1 MEKKW
6 SEGDLSNHPQKAI
19 KMSFGSA
26 TTYDYLFK
34 VIVVGDGAVGKT
46 ALSFRFDTGKF
57 EQSYKMTIGADFFVK
72 IIEVEA
78 RGMKHRV
85 KLQIWDTAGQ
95 ERFGSIR
102 PLYYRGANGGF
113 VVFDVTNR
121 KSFINLEK
129 KWFNEV
135 YQYCGHIPLI
145 LLGNKIDLEELRAVS
160 MNEGQEI
167 ATEQE
172 LQFFETSAKTGQ
184 NVDKAFL
191 NLGERLLE
199 KAKKV

>member
-1 MEKKW
+1 MTL
-6 SEGDLSNHPQKAI
+6 DN
-19 KMSFGSA
+19 SA
-26 TTYDYLFK
+26 AYDYLFK

-46 ALSFRFDTGKF
+46 ALSVRFDTGKF

-72 IIEVEA
+72 VIEVEDQGI
-78 RGMKHRV
+78 RYRI

-121 KSFINLEK
+121 KSYINLEK

-135 YQYCGHIPLI
+135 YQYCGNIPLI
-145 LLGNKIDLEELRAVS
+145 LLGNKTDLEELRVITYDEGNALS
-160 MNEGQEI
+160 MGR
-167 ATEQE
+167 E
-172 LQFFETSAKTGQ
+172 LSFFETSAKTGQ
-184 NVDKAFL
+184 NVNAAFS
-191 NLGERLLE
+191 NLGKRLLE
-199 KAKKV
+199 QTKKAQAFDIF

>member
-1 MEKKW
+1 MT
-6 SEGDLSNHPQKAI
+6 
-19 KMSFGSA
+19 FGSSA
-26 TTYDYLFK
+26 AYDYLFK

-46 ALSFRFDTGKF
+46 ALSVRFDTGKF

-72 IIEVEA
+72 IIEVEDQ
-78 RGMKHRV
+78 GVKHRV

-121 KSFINLEK
+121 KSFANLEK
-129 KWFNEV
+129 KWFSEV

-145 LLGNKIDLEELRAVS
+145 LLGNKIDLEELREVS
-160 MNEGQEI
+160 MNEGQTI
-167 ATEQE
+167 STGRE
-172 LQFFETSAKTGQ
+172 LQFFETSAKTGI
-184 NVDKAFL
+184 NVDAAFL
-191 NLGERLLE
+191 NLGECLLE
-199 KAKKV
+199 QTKKAQNADT